1 MSGRRRSRRRA
12 RGQQRWV
19 VPAALGL
26 LAMGIF
32 AGWLALGLR
41 GEAGEG
47 PAGTPTAAP
56 IPSTELGIETVTPVV
71 DERTPTVEE
80 SAASSPEAPSTP
92 QTTPTPAAPL
102 VIGQFGELPPPNMPQ
117 TRPDLARLQ
126 PHYTLALSLDL
137 VPKEA
142 PVYRAV
148 PKTWDADR
156 VRTIALALGI
166 ESEVTQSGDAFHVAD
181 SEQELYVAGDL
192 IQYQRL
198 ATAQPGG
205 ELPEDA
211 LLIQTAR
218 DWLTSHQLVGE
229 GLGEGTVTDRLEEAG
244 LAIVVFQ
251 PAEPSPILAAVPRAT
266 VTVTA
271 DGAIQQA
278 FINWP
283 AAFESSIYSLRDAAS
298 LWQDVL
304 RGRGYLEVAVEGMPP
319 GTEPLPA
326 SVTVTGVEIVYT
338 DAGNPG
344 NRYLTPLVR
353 FTGEATITGIDG
365 TVPVRVSV
373 PAVAAQAAPRG

>member
-1 MSGRRRSRRRA
+1 MSGRRRSRRQA
-12 RGQQRWV
+12 RGRQRWV

-26 LAMGIF
+26 LAMGVF

-41 GEAGEG
+41 GEAGEA
-47 PAGTPTAAP
+47 PAGPPTATP
-56 IPSTELGIETVTPVV
+56 IPSTDLGIETVTPVV
-71 DERTPTVEE
+71 DERTPTPEE
-80 SAASSPEAPSTP
+80 SVTSSPGGPSTP
-92 QTTPTPAAPL
+92 EPKPTPAATL

-117 TRPDLARLQ
+117 ARPDLARLQ
-126 PHYTLALSLDL
+126 PHYTLALRLDL

-148 PKTWDADR
+148 PRVWDADR
-156 VRTIALALGI
+156 VKAIALALGI
-166 ESEVTQSGDAFHVAD
+166 ESEVTQAGDAFHVAD
-181 SEQELYVAGDL
+181 AEQELYVSGDQ

-205 ELPEDA
+205 KLPDDVV
-211 LLIQTAR
+211 LIETAR
-218 DWLTSHQLVGE
+218 DWLTSHQLISE
-229 GLGEGTVTDRLEEAG
+229 GLGEGTVTDRLEAD

-266 VTVTA
+266 VAITA

-283 AAFESSIYSLRDAAS
+283 AAFESAIYSLRDAAS
-298 LWQDVL
+298 LWQDVV
-304 RGRGYLEVAVEGMPP
+304 RGRGYLEVELDGLPL

-326 SVTVTGVEIVYT
+326 SVTITGVEIVYT

-344 NRYLTPLVR
+344 SRYLTPLVR
-353 FTGEATITGIDG
+353 FTGEAMITGING